1 MTAAR
6 RGRNRITARALDRVA
21 TAVAADELGVQPKT
35 VSVDTSDDAGMLELV
50 VSSPIRV
57 APLSRVQRDPAI
69 VERTGGTLLER
80 AGRAQDGI
88 RSRVAELTG
97 SGVSRVT
104 VRLTG
109 VTVVEEKRVG

>member
-1 MTAAR
+1 VTDAR

-21 TAVAADELGVQPKT
+21 TAVAADELGVRPKT
-35 VSVDTSDDAGMLELV
+35 VSVATSDDAGMLELV
-50 VSSPIRV
+50 VSSPVRIPSLTRV
-57 APLSRVQRDPAI
+57 SRDPAV

-88 RSRVAELTG
+88 RGRVTELTG

-109 VTVVEEKRVG
+109 VSIVEEKRVG